1 MLINN
6 KLQIVDNYHLRSID
20 EKMNNE
26 REVMISIYHQSSV
39 LRCIY
44 TKKESHEI
52 FRIKIFPQK
61 NCLDEE
67 NLSRENLSPAIVSVH
82 NDEKKLSFNEFLSSL
97 YRGTFGLKSCQA
109 ERASRKNQVQAF
121 QTSESRPMSSSLI
134 PTHDREVRPKI
145 QSSSVE

>member
-1 MLINN
+1 MKE
-6 KLQIVDNYHLRSID
+6 KLRYPSTISHRSCAVYIQKKNRTRYFELRYSHRKIASTR
-20 EKMNNE
+20 KIFQE
-26 REVMISIYHQSSV
+26 R
-39 LRCIY
+39 
-44 TKKESHEI
+44 I
-52 FRIKIFPQK
+52 FRPPLYPYTIRK
-61 NCLDEE
+61 
-67 NLSRENLSPAIVSVH
+67 
-82 NDEKKLSFNEFLSSL
+82 DEKKLSFNEFLSSL